1 MSTFLFFCTILYIA
15 TIPFRRA
22 QRRSQQTAANPVV
35 VVVVQPAGAPPQPPM
50 TLEQEWQAI
59 QARDGSR

>member
-1 MSTFLFFCTILYIA
+1 MATFLFFCTILYIA

-35 VVVVQPAGAPPQPPM
+35 VVVVQPAAAPPAPL
-50 TLEQEWQAI
+50 TLEQEWELI
-59 QARDGSR
+59 QARGAR

>member
-1 MSTFLFFCTILYIA
+1 MATFLFFCTILYIA

-35 VVVVQPAGAPPQPPM
+35 VVVQIPALPQAPM
-50 TLEQEWQAI
+50 TLEQEWQLI
-59 QARDGSR
+59 QARDGAR